1 MSFWTL
7 LLARRSVNWT
17 PQHQKSCTRYF
28 ITVLSTQIRV
38 MELLSS
44 LSSGSAPAPKLNQLP
59 PEMLHF
65 TLIKTTGALTP
76 RLGCLSLPKRKSI
89 STPNFVGNTSRG
101 IIPHISQ
108 DNFSK
113 SLNLNGVY
121 VALEDCKHT
130 FAAID
135 VALR

>member
-1 MSFWTL
+1 MSL
-7 LLARRSVNWT
+7 SELDPAT
-17 PQHQKSCTRYF
+17 PKKLYKIPHYRAFTH
-28 ITVLSTQIRV
+28 IRV

-44 LSSGSAPAPKLNQLP
+44 LLPGSVPAPKFDQLP

-65 TLIKTTGALTP
+65 TLIKTTGALAP

-101 IIPHISQ
+101 VIPHVSQ

-113 SLNLNGVY
+113 SLGLNGVY

-130 FAAID
+130 FAAIE
-135 VALR
+135 VAIR